1 MKLRPRY
8 LAAAAAAALALAAC
22 GSGGGG
28 SDDASNASSEATA
41 GASTDTSTNTVSV
54 ARVEGLGDVLVD
66 STGLALYSADEEPD
80 GEALCID
87 GCTSFWLPLEPGADA
102 PTVAPG
108 VPELA
113 VVERP
118 DGTQQVTADG
128 RLLYTF
134 YLDSPGDVQGDG
146 FEDDFG
152 DQHLTWHAV
161 RVADDGTA
169 TTGTSTDS
177 GASSGLPGYGD

>member
-1 MKLRPRY
+1 M
-8 LAAAAAAALALAAC
+8 AAAALAAVMLAGGAALAATAG
-22 GSGGGG
+22 GSG
-28 SDDASNASSEATA
+28 DDASESAPSEATA
-41 GASTDTSTNTVSV
+41 GTSTDTVSV
-54 ARVEGLGDVLVD
+54 TQVDGLGAVLTD

-80 GEALCID
+80 GEALCIA

-102 PTVAPG
+102 PTAAPG
-108 VPELA
+108 VPALG

-161 RVADDGTA
+161 RVTDGTNPPA
-169 TTGTSTDS
+169 TPTGT
-177 GASSGLPGYGD
+177 GASGGLPGYGD

>member
-1 MKLRPRY
+1 MKLRPKY
-8 LAAAAAAALALAAC
+8 LAAAAAAALAFAAC
-22 GSGGGG
+22 GSRGGG

-134 YLDSPGDVQGDG
+134 YLDSPGVVQGDG